1 MGICT
6 RREFGKAEDI
16 GVVEFTT
23 SNEAPFTAD
32 QAASAADVPWKCV
45 EDVEKVVNQGLP
57 TRCYL
62 LEGTILNN

>member
-1 MGICT
+1 M
-6 RREFGKAEDI
+6 

-32 QAASAADVPWKCV
+32 QAASAADVPSECV
-45 EDVEKVVNQGLP
+45 EDANDIDIHGLL

-62 LEGTILNN
+62 LEGTILDH